1 MSEVEIHITEKE
13 LPSPKPPP
21 ENGNGNPD
29 NDGNIPQDYQLG
41 HITTDVGNAERF
53 VLQYGEV
60 VKYNSKRKMWLIWR
74 GTHWDWDDNVR
85 ILSLAQKTARSIYSE
100 AAIQEDPRFRRVLSD
115 WAQSSENNVHLKAMV
130 EQVKPRV
137 VIELNELDQN
147 GWLYNC
153 ANGTIDLRTG
163 QLLTHRKEDLIT
175 VCVPI
180 TYDANAQCSKWLAF
194 LDYITDHNIELQTY
208 LQKAAGYTLTAEV
221 KEQIFFDCYG
231 ELGNN
236 GKTTFLTIMRSL
248 AGDYGTPV
256 PIDLFLHNTK
266 SNAAQGHTESLANIQ
281 GKRFII
287 PSELER
293 RARLAMGL
301 LKTLTGNDAIKA
313 SRKGEHEI
321 DFVPI
326 CKIWIYGNYKPIVN
340 ETGNSFWRR
349 LKLIPFNVTVPAEK
363 IDKNLPADLQKELS
377 GILNWAIE
385 GCLAWQKEGFG
396 KCDAVTDAT
405 EKYREESDE
414 LALFIGDSCE
424 IGVGKDF
431 FTTKKAMKDAYSQ
444 WSEDNGRYPMRA
456 SDFGHSL
463 TGKGIIDRKRENQ
476 RGWLGIK
483 LTYSVYGT
491 EDKAD
496 KKGSPENETPEDE
509 PNS

>member
-1 MSEVEIHITEKE
+1 M
-13 LPSPKPPP
+13 
-21 ENGNGNPD
+21 
-29 NDGNIPQDYQLG
+29 
-41 HITTDVGNAERF
+41 
-53 VLQYGEV
+53 
-60 VKYNSKRKMWLIWR
+60 
-74 GTHWDWDDNVR
+74 VR
-85 ILSLAQKTARSIYSE
+85 
-100 AAIQEDPRFRRVLSD
+100 P
-115 WAQSSENNVHLKAMV
+115 
-130 EQVKPRV
+130 
-137 VIELNELDQN
+137 
-147 GWLYNC
+147 
-153 ANGTIDLRTG
+153 
-163 QLLTHRKEDLIT
+163 
-175 VCVPI
+175 
-180 TYDANAQCSKWLAF
+180 
-194 LDYITDHNIELQTY
+194 Y
-208 LQKAAGYTLTAEV
+208 L
-221 KEQIFFDCYG
+221 
-231 ELGNN
+231 
-236 GKTTFLTIMRSL
+236 
-248 AGDYGTPV
+248 
-256 PIDLFLHNTK
+256 IDLFLHNTK

-414 LALFIGDSCE
+414 LALFIADACE

-463 TGKGIIDRKRENQ
+463 TGKGIIDGKRENQ

-483 LTYSVYGT
+483 LTYSVYGK